1 MREMCYH
8 GKRMRELAPGKKA
21 FLMEKTKGGLK
32 ARDMAYIAVMV
43 ALMAICS
50 WISIPAVVEF
60 TMQTFAVFAALNL
73 LGGKRAL
80 IAVGVYLM
88 MGAIGL
94 PVFAGFNGGLSAL
107 LGPTGGY
114 LVGFAA
120 MALVYW
126 LITALAG
133 QGRWV
138 RVGALVAA
146 LAVCYAFGTAWFVI
160 VYTQQSGAVGV
171 MTALGWCVFP
181 FIIPDLVK
189 MALAFVLTE
198 RVAKLIR

>member
-1 MREMCYH
+1 
-8 GKRMRELAPGKKA
+8 
-21 FLMEKTKGGLK
+21 MEKTKGGLK

-80 IAVGVYLM
+80 IAVCVYLL
-88 MGAIGL
+88 MGAVGL
-94 PVFAGFNGGLSAL
+94 PVFAGFNGGVSAL

-126 LITALAG
+126 LIVALAG
-133 QGRWV
+133 EGRWV
-138 RVGALVAA
+138 RAAAMVAA

-160 VYTQQSGAVGV
+160 VYTRQVGAVGV
-171 MTALGWCVFP
+171 MMALGWCVFP

-189 MALAFVLTE
+189 MALALLLTE
-198 RVAKLIR
+198 RVAKSIR

>member
-1 MREMCYH
+1 
-8 GKRMRELAPGKKA
+8 
-21 FLMEKTKGGLK
+21 MESKKGGLTV
-32 ARDMAYIAVMV
+32 RDMAYIALMV
-43 ALMAICS
+43 ALIAICS

-60 TMQTFAVFAALNL
+60 TMQTFAVFAALSL

-80 IAVGVYLM
+80 IAVCVYLL

-126 LITALAG
+126 LIVSLAG
-133 QGRWV
+133 EGRWV
-138 RVGALVAA
+138 RVAALVAA

-160 VYTQQSGAVGV
+160 VYTRQVGAVGV

-181 FIIPDLVK
+181 FIIPDLIK
-189 MALAFVLTE
+189 MALALVLTG
-198 RVAKLIR
+198 RVAKYIR

>member
-1 MREMCYH
+1 
-8 GKRMRELAPGKKA
+8 MRELAPGKKA
-21 FLMEKTKGGLK
+21 FLMEKTKGSLK

-80 IAVGVYLM
+80 IAVGVYLL

-133 QGRWV
+133 EGRWV

-198 RVAKLIR
+198 RVAKLLR